1 MNFNWSD
8 DQAQYRARVR
18 TFIQENLPYNW
29 EQLAHGPGSREQTD
43 FSKVFCGKLAEAGL
57 LIPHWPKAWGGD
69 DAGPWSLFIMA
80 EEMWMAGE
88 PRGGQYMNV
97 NWIGPTLMKYGTD
110 AQQTRYI
117 PPMAQGQTL
126 WCQGFSEPEAGS
138 DLASLKTRAERV
150 GDNYTI
156 NGQKIWTS
164 YAGMAD
170 TCFLL
175 ARTGSGRKDISI
187 FLVPMDSVGITVRE
201 IPSIIGE
208 GDIHEVF
215 FDEVQVPADALLGEE
230 GQAWSIIRY
239 VLSLERV
246 GIPRFALAASTLDR
260 AVARL
265 KAEGRFSL
273 GAMEQAAR
281 AKAAC
286 EASRYYSYSIIDKR
300 CHGIEAGPEA
310 SVGRDATVNAER
322 LVGEFVVEHFPDA
335 LAGGDVAM
343 LTHHQR
349 AIVAGI
355 ASGAAE
361 IQLNNVAT
369 EFLELPR
376 EPR

>member
-1 MNFNWSD
+1 M
-8 DQAQYRARVR
+8 
-18 TFIQENLPYNW
+18 FINENLPDNW
-29 EQLAHGPGSREQTD
+29 EELAHGPGSREQSD
-43 FSKVFCGKLAEAGL
+43 FSKVFCGKLAQAGL

-97 NWIGPTLMKYGTD
+97 NWIGPTLMKYGTET
-110 AQQTRYI
+110 QQTRYI

-138 DLASLKTRAERV
+138 DLASLKTRAEHD
-150 GDNYTI
+150 GDDYVI

-175 ARTGSGRKDISI
+175 ARTGPGRKDISI
-187 FLVPMDSVGITVRE
+187 FLVPMGSSGITVRE

-215 FDEVQVPADALLGEE
+215 FDDVHVPSDALLGEE

-260 AVARL
+260 AVSRL
-265 KAEGRFSL
+265 KVEGRF
-273 GAMEQAAR
+273 GAGAIEQAAR

-300 CHGIEAGPEA
+300 
-310 SVGRDATVNAER
+310 
-322 LVGEFVVEHFPDA
+322 
-335 LAGGDVAM
+335 
-343 LTHHQR
+343 
-349 AIVAGI
+349 
-355 ASGAAE
+355 
-361 IQLNNVAT
+361 
-369 EFLELPR
+369 
-376 EPR
+376 